1 MRFVSFQI
9 LIFLFGSILA
19 AAQNNSDQTAIHLS
33 EAIERAL
40 DNATHTQIAAAD
52 KKAAEAGSGL
62 LSSGYIPVINSS
74 FSYTRSQFPQ
84 IITPIRQQGTFPP
97 IDNELY
103 EATVQADWKLFDFGE
118 SRAIRQKALAL
129 ADAANIKFE
138 LAKMETIES
147 TTSAFVQLEQLKK
160 LRNVQMERVDAL
172 KKNRDQLESLRREGR
187 VADID
192 ILKIEDT
199 IVSAETSVISTENSI
214 DQLLKIL
221 SDDLAV
227 RQKLTENDIFT
238 PGFKNDILFNPD
250 NPAAE
255 EAPPVMAAREQWM
268 ASEFEKKASYRAFLP
283 QVNFFAAE
291 QFRSGSNFEI
301 DDQWMVGIRL
311 NIPIFTGKQI
321 VNNQVKKNET
331 KSKEIQ
337 LEQARQIYRQQLNNL
352 TNAQLETQKR
362 IESANTRVKFL
373 EETYRIETISYR
385 EGRSTLTDLL
395 TTEST
400 LNSVRAELIAMRAQ
414 LRLLN
419 LNIAVLT
426 GQLNKEMAIKL
437 AEGEQL

>member
-1 MRFVSFQI
+1 MRFVLFPTTI
-9 LIFLFGSILA
+9 LLFVSTLA
-19 AAQNNSDQTAIHLS
+19 AGQNSSDQTAIQLP
-33 EAIERAL
+33 EAIDRTLE
-40 DNATHTQIAAAD
+40 NATHTQIAEAD
-52 KKAAEAGSGL
+52 KEAAEAGSGL

-74 FSYTRSQFPQ
+74 LSYTRSQFPQ

-97 IDNELY
+97 IDKELY
-103 EATVQADWKLFDFGE
+103 EATIQADWKLFDFGE
-118 SRAIRQKALAL
+118 SRAVRQKALAL
-129 ADAANIKFE
+129 ADAANIKYE

-147 TTSAFVQLEQLKK
+147 TTSAFVQLEQLKE
-160 LRNVQMERVDAL
+160 LRNVQTERVEAL
-172 KKNRDQLESLRREGR
+172 KRNRDQLESLRREGR

-199 IVSAETSVISTENSI
+199 IIAAETSVISTENSI
-214 DQLLKIL
+214 DQLLQML
-221 SDDLAV
+221 SDDLAFKG
-227 RQKLTENDIFT
+227 KLTVHDITT
-238 PGFKNDILFNPD
+238 PGFKNDTLFNPD

-283 QVNFFAAE
+283 QVNLFAAE

-311 NIPIFTGKQI
+311 NVPIFTGKHI
-321 VNNQVKKNET
+321 VNNQVKKNEA

-337 LEQARQIYRQQLNNL
+337 LEQARQSYHQQLNNL
-352 TNAQLETQKR
+352 TNAQFETQKR
-362 IESANTRVKFL
+362 IESAKTRVKYL
-373 EETYRIETISYR
+373 EETYRIERISYR

-400 LNSVRAELIAMRAQ
+400 LNSVQAEWIAMRAQ

-426 GQLNKEMAIKL
+426 GQLNKGLAIKL